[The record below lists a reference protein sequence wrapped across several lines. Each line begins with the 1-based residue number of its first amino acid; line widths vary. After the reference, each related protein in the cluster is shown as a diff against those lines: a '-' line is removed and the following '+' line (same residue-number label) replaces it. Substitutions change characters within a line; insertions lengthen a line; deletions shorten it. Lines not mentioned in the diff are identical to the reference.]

1 MTTKDKDAKAA
12 EAEAVAEEEATE
24 EAAAPTQSPLGT
36 GEPRNIPDLD
46 ARYRAAGVDPNKFE
60 S

>member
-1 MTTKDKDAKAA
+1 MPTKDKDAKA
-12 EAEAVAEEEATE
+12 EAEAAEEVAAE
-24 EAAAPTQSPLGT
+24 EPTQSPLGT